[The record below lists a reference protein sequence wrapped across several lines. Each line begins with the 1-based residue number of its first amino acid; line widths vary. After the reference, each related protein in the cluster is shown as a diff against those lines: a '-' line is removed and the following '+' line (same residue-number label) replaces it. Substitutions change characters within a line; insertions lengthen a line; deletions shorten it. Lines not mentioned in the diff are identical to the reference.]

1 MDRLIVGAVMRRD
14 VQRLLRNRGVRIP
27 LLVAPFVVLV
37 LLPILLV
44 GGGDLVL
51 ANSPVPF
58 GDPSNPLTRFGPEDQ
73 GALTGVTGPGRWAA
87 FVLGSFLA
95 PLYLLIPLI
104 VSTVVAADSFAGER
118 ERRTLEALLH
128 TPADDRELLF
138 GKFMAAWLPAMV
150 VAIGGF
156 AIYTL
161 IANGITWPQVGRWW
175 FPNSSWL
182 LLAFWVS
189 PGLAALGLGLMVL
202 VSSRVKTLQAA
213 HQVGS
218 LVVLPV
224 ILLLIAQVS
233 GALLLNARVVALM
246 GAFIWV
252 AAYIMLRIG
261 TATFTREQL
270 ARRL

>member
-1 MDRLIVGAVMRRD
+1 MDRMTVRAVMRRD
-14 VQRLLRNRGVRIP
+14 VQRLMRNKGVRVP
-27 LLVAPFVVLV
+27 LLVAPVIVLVVLPV
-37 LLPILLV
+37 VLV

-51 ANSPVPF
+51 ENSPVPL
-58 GDPSNPLTRFGPEDQ
+58 GDPRNPLTQIAPEDA
-73 GALTGVTGPGRWAA
+73 GSLTGVTGPGRWSA
-87 FVLGSFLA
+87 FILGSFLA

-104 VSTVVAADSFAGER
+104 VSTVIAADSFAGER
-118 ERRTLEALLH
+118 ERRTLEAVLH
-128 TPADDRELLF
+128 TPADDRELLL
-138 GKFMAAWLPAMV
+138 GKFLAAWLPALV

-156 AIYTL
+156 LVYML
-161 IANGITWPQVGRWW
+161 IANGLMWPQIGRWW
-175 FPNSSWL
+175 FPNTSWL

-202 VSSRVKTLQAA
+202 VSSRVETLQAA

-246 GAFIWV
+246 GGFIWI
-252 AAYIMLRIG
+252 AAAIMVRIG

-270 ARRL
+270 AKRL